1 MANIPEDL
9 RYSEEHEWLRPAGDQ
24 VTIGITDHA
33 QNQMGDIV
41 FIELPEVGDEIT
53 RGEAFGTVES
63 TKAVS
68 ELFAPISGRI
78 VEINDTLVDAPE
90 AINEDPYGDGWMVRI
105 EPTDLSD
112 LDEMMTSEAYQELV
126 ESED

>member
-9 RYSEEHEWLRPAGDQ
+9 RYSEEHEWLRPSSEY

-33 QNQMGDIV
+33 QSQMGDVV

-68 ELFAPISGRI
+68 ELFAPVTGKV

-90 AINEDPYGDGWMVRI
+90 TVNEDPYGDGWMLRV
-105 EPTDLSD
+105 EPADPSD
-112 LDEMMTSEAYQELV
+112 LDEMMDAEAYREHV

>member
-9 RYSEEHEWLRPAGDQ
+9 RYSEEHEWLRLTGDQ

-33 QNQMGDIV
+33 QSQMGDIV

-53 RGEAFGTVES
+53 RGEAFGTLES

-68 ELFAPISGRI
+68 ELFAPISGKI
-78 VEINDTLVDAPE
+78 VEINETLIDAPE
-90 AINEDPYGDGWMVRI
+90 AINEDPYGDGWMLRV
-105 EPTDLSD
+105 EPADPSD
-112 LDEMMTSEAYQELV
+112 LDDMLSPEGYQEHI